1 MNLKNHTVDLTL
13 YHRRNMRKIKTTKI
27 GQKDYVDV
35 SERILHF
42 WALNPNWSILTS
54 IEEVNLET
62 GVVITK
68 AWVEDN
74 KGKVRSVGHAHE
86 FQADKKSRVNM
97 TSFVENC
104 ETSAIGRALGTLGIG
119 TEYGIA
125 SAFEVKLAKE
135 KEAEMKALQL
145 KNYQE
150 KADEVDP
157 PTGGEQ
163 KIPMEVGDS
172 VNEIIHRTNSDSDTE
187 PTSGLEVIKDIVEK
201 VVKAGPPIEPEPEA
215 ETVAEASQEWKDQMT
230 GKKKAPAPP
239 QIATSEEAEDVNET
253 EEEYLVEFNRRVSTL
268 KNAKDAKAL
277 ANEGREWSDNWTYKK
292 DTYKT
297 MYACISESFAAF
309 KRSEDNAESA
319 NLKGGS

>member
-1 MNLKNHTVDLTL
+1 
-13 YHRRNMRKIKTTKI
+13 MRKIKTTKI

-35 SERILHF
+35 SERVIAFWLLH
-42 WALNPNWSILTS
+42 PKWSLRSEIHS
-54 IEEVNLET
+54 FNEET
-62 GVVITK
+62 GTVLVHS
-68 AWVEDN
+68 WVEDDT
-74 KGKVRSVGHAHE
+74 GKIRADGHAFE

-104 ETSAIGRALGTLGIG
+104 ETSALGRALGIKGLG

-125 SAFEVKLAKE
+125 SANEVRNAKE

-145 KNYQE
+145 KNYQD

-157 PTGGEQ
+157 PKGGEQ
-163 KIPMEVGDS
+163 KIVLDEGDQ
-172 VNEIIHRTNSDSDTE
+172 E
-187 PTSGLEVIKDIVEK
+187 PTSGLEIIKDMMEE
-201 VVKAGPPIEPEPEA
+201 VVKAGPTVEPDDLLTKDAP
-215 ETVAEASQEWKDQMT
+215 QEMIDNIL
-230 GKKKAPAPP
+230 GKKAPVL
-239 QIATSEEAEDVNET
+239 TLNDSKDKSEK

-268 KNAKDAKAL
+268 KNSTDAKAL
-277 ANEGREWSDNWTYKK
+277 ADEGREWSSNWTYKK

-309 KRSEDNAESA
+309 KRAEDNAESA

>member
-1 MNLKNHTVDLTL
+1 MNLKKHTVDLTL

-54 IEEVNLET
+54 IEHVSLET
-62 GVVITK
+62 GVVIVK
-68 AWVEDN
+68 AWVEDE
-74 KGKVRSVGHAHE
+74 KGRVRSTGHAHE

-135 KEAEMKALQL
+135 KEAEMKGVA
-145 KNYQE
+145 
-150 KADEVDP
+150 KA
-157 PTGGEQ
+157 GGEQ
-163 KIPMEVGDS
+163 KVVMEVE
-172 VNEIIHRTNSDSDTE
+172 VE
-187 PTSGLEVIKDIVEK
+187 PK
-201 VVKAGPPIEPEPEA
+201 A
-215 ETVAEASQEWKDQMT
+215 ETVAEASQELKDQMT
-230 GKKKAPAPP
+230 GKKAPVPTKGMKPA
-239 QIATSEEAEDVNET
+239 DDET

-268 KNAKDAKAL
+268 KNSTDAKAL
-277 ANEGREWSDNWTYKK
+277 ANEGREWSNNWTYKK
-292 DTYKT
+292 DVYKT

-319 NLKGGS
+319 NLKGGA

>member
-62 GVVITK
+62 GVVIIK
-68 AWVEDN
+68 AWVEDE
-74 KGKVRSVGHAHE
+74 KGRVRSTGHAHE

-104 ETSAIGRALGTLGIG
+104 ETSAIGRCLGTLGIG

-145 KNYQE
+145 KNYQD

-172 VNEIIHRTNSDSDTE
+172 E

-201 VVKAGPPIEPEPEA
+201 VVKAGPTVEPEPEA

-230 GKKKAPAPP
+230 GKKKAPVP
-239 QIATSEEAEDVNET
+239 TNNDEK
-253 EEEYLVEFNRRVSTL
+253 EEEWLVEFNRRVSTL

-319 NLKGGS
+319 NLKGGT

>member
-1 MNLKNHTVDLTL
+1 
-13 YHRRNMRKIKTTKI
+13 MRKIRTTKI

-35 SERILHF
+35 SERVIAFWELH
-42 WALNPNWSILTS
+42 PKWSLRSGIHHFNEDTGTVLIHAWVTD
-54 IEEVNLET
+54 ET
-62 GVVITK
+62 GKI
-68 AWVEDN
+68 
-74 KGKVRSVGHAHE
+74 RSDGHAYE

-104 ETSAIGRALGTLGIG
+104 ETSALGRALGIKGLG

-125 SAFEVKLAKE
+125 SANEVRNAKD

-157 PTGGEQ
+157 PAGGEQ
-163 KIPMEVGDS
+163 KIVMEVGDP
-172 VNEIIHRTNSDSDTE
+172 E
-187 PTSGLEVIKDIVEK
+187 PTSGLQTIKDIVEK
-201 VVKAGPPIEPEPEA
+201 VVKAGPPVEPEPEA

-230 GKKKAPAPP
+230 GKKAPAPP

-253 EEEYLVEFNRRVSTL
+253 EEEYLVEFNRRVSIL
-268 KNAKDAKAL
+268 KNSADAKAL

-309 KRSEDNAESA
+309 KRSEDNAEVA
-319 NLKGGS
+319 NLKGGA

>member
-1 MNLKNHTVDLTL
+1 
-13 YHRRNMRKIKTTKI
+13 MRKIRTTKI

-35 SERILHF
+35 SERVLFFWELH
-42 WALNPNWSILTS
+42 PDWSILTS
-54 IEEVNLET
+54 IEKVDLET
-62 GVVITK
+62 GVVIIK

-74 KGKVRSVGHAHE
+74 KGRVRSTGYAHE

-125 SAFEVKLAKE
+125 SAFEVKLAKD
-135 KEAEMKALQL
+135 KEVEMKALQL

-163 KIPMEVGDS
+163 KIVMEVDGNVGVGTTS
-172 VNEIIHRTNSDSDTE
+172 PADTE
-187 PTSGLEVIKDIVEK
+187 
-201 VVKAGPPIEPEPEA
+201 VKPNA
-215 ETVAEASQEWKDQMT
+215 ETVAEASQDWKDQMT
-230 GKKKAPAPP
+230 GKKKAPATPPTPPPAPP
-239 QIATSEEAEDVNET
+239 QTATSEEAEEVNEK

-277 ANEGREWSDNWTYKK
+277 ADEGREWSSNWSYKK

-297 MYACISESFAAF
+297 LYHCISESFAAF

-319 NLKGGS
+319 TLKGGS

>member
-1 MNLKNHTVDLTL
+1 
-13 YHRRNMRKIKTTKI
+13 MRKIRTTKI

-35 SERILHF
+35 SERVLFFWELH
-42 WALNPNWSILTS
+42 PDWSILTS
-54 IEEVNLET
+54 IEKVDLET
-62 GVVITK
+62 GVVIIK
-68 AWVEDN
+68 AWVEDE
-74 KGKVRSVGHAHE
+74 KGRVRSTGHAHE

-150 KADEVDP
+150 KSDEVDP

-163 KIPMEVGDS
+163 KIVMEVD
-172 VNEIIHRTNSDSDTE
+172 D
-187 PTSGLEVIKDIVEK
+187 VIKELD
-201 VVKAGPPIEPEPEA
+201 AGA
-215 ETVAEASQEWKDQMT
+215 ETVAEASQAWKDQMT

-239 QIATSEEAEDVNET
+239 QTATSEEAEEV
-253 EEEYLVEFNRRVSTL
+253 
-268 KNAKDAKAL
+268 
-277 ANEGREWSDNWTYKK
+277 
-292 DTYKT
+292 
-297 MYACISESFAAF
+297 
-309 KRSEDNAESA
+309 
-319 NLKGGS
+319 

>member
-1 MNLKNHTVDLTL
+1 
-13 YHRRNMRKIKTTKI
+13 MRKIKTTKI

-35 SERILHF
+35 SERLLHF
-42 WALNPNWSILTS
+42 WELHPDWSILTS

-62 GVVITK
+62 GTVIIK
-68 AWVEDN
+68 AWVEDE
-74 KGKVRSVGHAHE
+74 KGRVRSTGYAHE

-125 SAFEVKLAKE
+125 SAFEVQNAKD

-145 KNYQE
+145 KNYQD

-157 PTGGEQ
+157 PKGGEQ
-163 KIPMEVGDS
+163 KIVLDEGDQ
-172 VNEIIHRTNSDSDTE
+172 E
-187 PTSGLEVIKDIVEK
+187 PTSGLEIIKEMVEK
-201 VVKAGPPIEPEPEA
+201 VVKAGPTIEPEPEA
-215 ETVAEASQEWKDQMT
+215 ETVAEASQDWRDQMT
-230 GKKKAPAPP
+230 GKKKAPVTPPAPP
-239 QIATSEEAEDVNET
+239 QTATSEEAEEVNEI

-268 KNAKDAKAL
+268 KNSKDAKAL
-277 ANEGREWSDNWTYKK
+277 ANEGREWSSNWTYKK

-319 NLKGGS
+319 TLKGGS

>member
-1 MNLKNHTVDLTL
+1 MNLKKHTVDLTL

-62 GVVITK
+62 GVVIIK
-68 AWVEDN
+68 AWVEDE
-74 KGKVRSVGHAHE
+74 KGRVRSTGHAHE

-163 KIPMEVGDS
+163 KIVMEVD
-172 VNEIIHRTNSDSDTE
+172 D
-187 PTSGLEVIKDIVEK
+187 VIKELD
-201 VVKAGPPIEPEPEA
+201 AGA
-215 ETVAEASQEWKDQMT
+215 ETVAEASQAWKDQMT

-239 QIATSEEAEDVNET
+239 QTATSEEAEEVNEK
-253 EEEYLVEFNRRVSTL
+253 EEEWLVEFNRRVSTL

-319 NLKGGS
+319 NLKGGA

>member
-1 MNLKNHTVDLTL
+1 MNHTIGLTL

-35 SERILHF
+35 SERVLFF
-42 WALNPNWSILTS
+42 WELNPDWSILTS
-54 IEEVNLET
+54 IEQVNLET
-62 GVVITK
+62 GVVIIK
-68 AWVEDN
+68 AWVEDET
-74 KGKVRSVGHAHE
+74 GRCRSTGYAHE

-104 ETSAIGRALGTLGIG
+104 ETSAIGRCLGTLGIG

-125 SAFEVKLAKE
+125 SAFEIKLAKE
-135 KEAEMKALQL
+135 KEAEMKGIA
-145 KNYQE
+145 
-150 KADEVDP
+150 KA
-157 PTGGEQ
+157 GGEQ
-163 KIPMEVGDS
+163 KIVMEVEA
-172 VNEIIHRTNSDSDTE
+172 VNKNTITA
-187 PTSGLEVIKDIVEK
+187 P
-201 VVKAGPPIEPEPEA
+201 PEA
-215 ETVAEASQEWKDQMT
+215 ETVAKASQEWKDQMT
-230 GKKKAPAPP
+230 GKKAPAPP

-268 KNAKDAKAL
+268 KNSADAKAL

-292 DTYKT
+292 DVYKT

-319 NLKGGS
+319 NLKGGA

>member
-1 MNLKNHTVDLTL
+1 
-13 YHRRNMRKIKTTKI
+13 MRKIKTTKI

-42 WALNPNWSILTS
+42 WELHPDWSILTS
-54 IEEVNLET
+54 IEKVDLET
-62 GVVITK
+62 GIVIIK
-68 AWVEDN
+68 AWVEDE
-74 KGKVRSVGHAHE
+74 KGKVKSTGHAHE

-97 TSFVENC
+97 TSFLENC

-119 TEYGIA
+119 TEHGIA

-135 KEAEMKALQL
+135 KEAEMKALKL

-150 KADEVDP
+150 KSDEVNP

-163 KIPMEVGDS
+163 KIVMEVDN
-172 VNEIIHRTNSDSDTE
+172 VTKELE
-187 PTSGLEVIKDIVEK
+187 LVSG
-201 VVKAGPPIEPEPEA
+201 A
-215 ETVAEASQEWKDQMT
+215 ETVAEASQEWKDQIT
-230 GKKKAPAPP
+230 GKKAPVPP
-239 QIATSEEAEDVNET
+239 QIATSEEAEDLNET

-268 KNAKDAKAL
+268 KNSADAKAL
-277 ANEGREWSDNWTYKK
+277 ANEGREWSNNWTYKK

-319 NLKGGS
+319 NLKGGA

>member
-1 MNLKNHTVDLTL
+1 
-13 YHRRNMRKIKTTKI
+13 MRKIKTTKI

-35 SERILHF
+35 SERILFF
-42 WALNPNWSILTS
+42 WELNPDWSILTS

-62 GVVITK
+62 GVVIIK
-68 AWVEDN
+68 AWVEDE
-74 KGKVRSVGHAHE
+74 KGRVRSTGHAHE

-104 ETSAIGRALGTLGIG
+104 ETSAIGRCLGTLGIG

-135 KEAEMKALQL
+135 KEAEMKALKL

-150 KADEVDP
+150 KSDEVNP

-163 KIPMEVGDS
+163 KVVMEVGD
-172 VNEIIHRTNSDSDTE
+172 
-187 PTSGLEVIKDIVEK
+187 
-201 VVKAGPPIEPEPEA
+201 VVKELVIPRGQKPADVKA
-215 ETVAEASQEWKDQMT
+215 ETQKIAEENSIPDDLLTKDAPQEMIDDIL
-230 GKKKAPAPP
+230 GKKAPVLTIDDAK
-239 QIATSEEAEDVNET
+239 AKAEK

>member
-1 MNLKNHTVDLTL
+1 MPPQHTVDLTL
-13 YHRRNMRKIKTTKI
+13 YNRRNMRKIKTTKI

-35 SERILHF
+35 SERVIAFWELH
-42 WALNPNWSILTS
+42 PDWSILTS
-54 IEEVNLET
+54 IEQVDLET
-62 GVVITK
+62 GVVIIK
-68 AWVEDN
+68 AWVEDE
-74 KGKVRSVGHAHE
+74 KGRVKSTGHAHE

-125 SAFEVKLAKE
+125 SAFEVQNAKD
-135 KEAEMKALQL
+135 KEVEMKALQL
-145 KNYQE
+145 KNYQD

-163 KIPMEVGDS
+163 KIPI
-172 VNEIIHRTNSDSDTE
+172 EIDE
-187 PTSGLEVIKDIVEK
+187 
-201 VVKAGPPIEPEPEA
+201 VVKKSEPEPEA
-215 ETVAEASQEWKDQMT
+215 ETVAEASQAWKDQMT
-230 GKKKAPAPP
+230 GKKAPVPTP
-239 QIATSEEAEDVNET
+239 TLPSNDDEDET
-253 EEEYLVEFNRRVSTL
+253 EEQYLVEFNRRVSTL
-268 KNAKDAKAL
+268 KNSSDAKAL
-277 ANEGREWSDNWTYKK
+277 ADEGREWSSNWTYKK

-319 NLKGGS
+319 NLKGGA

>member
-1 MNLKNHTVDLTL
+1 
-13 YHRRNMRKIKTTKI
+13 MRKIRTTKI

-35 SERILHF
+35 SERVIAFWELH
-42 WALNPNWSILTS
+42 PKWSLRSGIHHFNEDTGTVLIHAWVTD
-54 IEEVNLET
+54 ET
-62 GVVITK
+62 GKI
-68 AWVEDN
+68 
-74 KGKVRSVGHAHE
+74 RSDGHAYE

-104 ETSAIGRALGTLGIG
+104 ETSALGRALGIKGLG

-125 SAFEVKLAKE
+125 SANEVRNAKD

-157 PTGGEQ
+157 PAGGEQ
-163 KIPMEVGDS
+163 KIVMEVE
-172 VNEIIHRTNSDSDTE
+172 N
-187 PTSGLEVIKDIVEK
+187 
-201 VVKAGPPIEPEPEA
+201 VVKEPEITTDA

-230 GKKKAPAPP
+230 GKKAPAPP

-253 EEEYLVEFNRRVSTL
+253 EEEYLVEFNRRVSIL
-268 KNAKDAKAL
+268 KNSADAKAL

-319 NLKGGS
+319 NLKGGA

>member
-1 MNLKNHTVDLTL
+1 
-13 YHRRNMRKIKTTKI
+13 MRKIKTTKI

-35 SERILHF
+35 SERLLHF
-42 WALNPNWSILTS
+42 WELHPDWSILTS

-62 GVVITK
+62 GTVIIK
-68 AWVEDN
+68 AWVEDE
-74 KGKVRSVGHAHE
+74 KGRVRSTGYAHE

-125 SAFEVKLAKE
+125 SAFEVQNAKD

-145 KNYQE
+145 KNYQD

-157 PTGGEQ
+157 PKGGEQ
-163 KIPMEVGDS
+163 KIVLDEGDQ
-172 VNEIIHRTNSDSDTE
+172 E
-187 PTSGLEVIKDIVEK
+187 PTSGLEIIKDMLEE
-201 VVKAGPPIEPEPEA
+201 VVKAGPTVEPEPEA
-215 ETVAEASQEWKDQMT
+215 ETVAEASQAWKDQMT
-230 GKKKAPAPP
+230 GKKAPVPTKGMKP
-239 QIATSEEAEDVNET
+239 DEDET

-268 KNAKDAKAL
+268 KNSKDAKAL
-277 ANEGREWSDNWTYKK
+277 ANEGREWSSNWTYKK

-309 KRSEDNAESA
+309 KRAEDNAESA

>member
-62 GVVITK
+62 GVVIIK
-68 AWVEDN
+68 AWVEDE
-74 KGKVRSVGHAHE
+74 KGRVRSTGHAHE

-104 ETSAIGRALGTLGIG
+104 ETSAIGRCLGTLGIG

-135 KEAEMKALQL
+135 KEVEMKALQL
-145 KNYQE
+145 KNYQD
-150 KADEVDP
+150 KADEVNP

-163 KIPMEVGDS
+163 KIVMEVD
-172 VNEIIHRTNSDSDTE
+172 D
-187 PTSGLEVIKDIVEK
+187 VIKELD
-201 VVKAGPPIEPEPEA
+201 AGA
-215 ETVAEASQEWKDQMT
+215 ETVAEASQEWKDQIT

-239 QIATSEEAEDVNET
+239 QTATSEEAEEVNEK
-253 EEEYLVEFNRRVSTL
+253 EEEWLVEFNRRVSTL

-309 KRSEDNAESA
+309 KRSEDNAEAA

>member
-1 MNLKNHTVDLTL
+1 MNLKKHTVDLTL

-35 SERILHF
+35 SERVIAFWELH
-42 WALNPNWSILTS
+42 PKWSLRSEIHHFNEDTGTVLIHSWVTD
-54 IEEVNLET
+54 ET
-62 GVVITK
+62 GKI
-68 AWVEDN
+68 
-74 KGKVRSVGHAHE
+74 RSDGHAYE

-104 ETSAIGRALGTLGIG
+104 ETSALGRALGIKGLG

-125 SAFEVKLAKE
+125 SANEVRNAKE

-172 VNEIIHRTNSDSDTE
+172 E

-201 VVKAGPPIEPEPEA
+201 VVKAGPTVEPEPEA

-230 GKKKAPAPP
+230 GKKKAPVPIDPINENASIPTTPP
-239 QIATSEEAEDVNET
+239 NNDEK
-253 EEEYLVEFNRRVSTL
+253 EEEWLVEFNRRVSTL

-319 NLKGGS
+319 NLKGGA

>member
-1 MNLKNHTVDLTL
+1 MMPPQHTVDLTL
-13 YHRRNMRKIKTTKI
+13 YHRRNMRKIRTTKI

-35 SERILHF
+35 SERVLFF
-42 WALNPNWSILTS
+42 WELNPDWSILTS
-54 IEEVNLET
+54 IEKVDLET
-62 GVVITK
+62 GVVIIK
-68 AWVEDN
+68 AWVEDE
-74 KGKVRSVGHAHE
+74 KGRVRSTGHAFE

-125 SAFEVKLAKE
+125 SAFEVQNAKD

-157 PTGGEQ
+157 PAGGEQ
-163 KIPMEVGDS
+163 KIVMEVEA
-172 VNEIIHRTNSDSDTE
+172 VNKNTITA
-187 PTSGLEVIKDIVEK
+187 P
-201 VVKAGPPIEPEPEA
+201 PEA
-215 ETVAEASQEWKDQMT
+215 DTVAEASQEWKDQMT

-268 KNAKDAKAL
+268 KNSADAKAL

-292 DTYKT
+292 DVYKT

-319 NLKGGS
+319 NLKGGA

>member
-1 MNLKNHTVDLTL
+1 
-13 YHRRNMRKIKTTKI
+13 MRKIKTTKI

-35 SERILHF
+35 SERILFF
-42 WALNPNWSILTS
+42 WELHPDWSILTS
-54 IEEVNLET
+54 IEEVSLET
-62 GVVITK
+62 GVVIIK
-68 AWVEDN
+68 AWGEDE
-74 KGKVRSVGHAHE
+74 KGRIKSTGHAHE

-150 KADEVDP
+150 KSDKVNP

-163 KIPMEVGDS
+163 KIVMEVGDP
-172 VNEIIHRTNSDSDTE
+172 E

-277 ANEGREWSDNWTYKK
+277 ADEGREWSDNWTYKK

>member
-1 MNLKNHTVDLTL
+1 
-13 YHRRNMRKIKTTKI
+13 MRKIKTTKI

-62 GVVITK
+62 GVVIVK
-68 AWVEDN
+68 AWVEDE
-74 KGKVRSVGHAHE
+74 KGRVRSTGHAHE

-135 KEAEMKALQL
+135 KEAEMKALKL

-150 KADEVDP
+150 KSDEVNP

-163 KIPMEVGDS
+163 KVVMEVD
-172 VNEIIHRTNSDSDTE
+172 D
-187 PTSGLEVIKDIVEK
+187 VIKELD
-201 VVKAGPPIEPEPEA
+201 AGA
-215 ETVAEASQEWKDQMT
+215 ETVAEASQAWKDQMM
-230 GKKKAPAPP
+230 GKKAPVPP
-239 QIATSEEAEDVNET
+239 QVATSEEAEDVNET

-268 KNAKDAKAL
+268 KNSADAKAL
-277 ANEGREWSDNWTYKK
+277 ANEGREWSNNWTYKK
-292 DTYKT
+292 DVYKT

-319 NLKGGS
+319 NLKGGA